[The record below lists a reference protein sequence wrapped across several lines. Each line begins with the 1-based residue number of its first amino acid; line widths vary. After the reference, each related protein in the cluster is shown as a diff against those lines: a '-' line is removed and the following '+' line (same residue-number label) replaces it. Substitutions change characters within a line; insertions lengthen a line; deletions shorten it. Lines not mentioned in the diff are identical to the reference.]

1 MDFTLSDEQRM
12 LEETVSRLVRDEY
25 DFESRRKLLDSPEG
39 YSPQLW
45 AAYAELGLLG
55 VPFAEEYGGFGG
67 GGVEL
72 LVLMQA
78 FGRGLVLEPYLAT
91 VVLAGSLVE
100 RLGSDAQREA
110 LLGAV
115 VGGELKL
122 ALAYAEPDGRYDH
135 LHVNTRAERTNAGW
149 RLSGAKAVV
158 LHGDSADKLLV
169 TARTADNTNDR
180 EGISV
185 FVVDANA
192 PGLSRRGYPTIDG
205 LHAAELRLDGVEVD
219 AEALLGEPGQAAD
232 ALEAVL
238 ARGQAALCAEAVGA
252 MEQALDLTVEYLKQR
267 QQFGVPIGR
276 FQALQHRAVDMRIQ
290 LEQARSMAILAA
302 ASLAL
307 PAAERDRRLS
317 AAKVVIGNA
326 GRFIAEQAIQLHGGM
341 GMTEEA
347 AVSHYAKRLVMIDH
361 YLGDVDYHLSRFSAA
376 LTAPEAE

>member
-78 FGRGLVLEPYLAT
+78 FGRSLVLEPYLAT
-91 VVLAGSLVE
+91 VVLGGGLIE

-122 ALAYAEPDGRYDH
+122 ALAYGEPEGRYEH
-135 LHVNTRAERTNAGW
+135 LHVATRAERTDAGW
-149 RLSGAKAVV
+149 RLDGAKAVV
-158 LHGDSADKLLV
+158 LHGDTADKLLI
-169 TARTADNTNDR
+169 TARTGGERTDR
-180 EGISV
+180 DGISV
-185 FVVDANA
+185 FLVDAAA
-192 PGLSRRGYPTIDG
+192 PGLSRRGYRTIDG
-205 LHAAELRLDGVEVD
+205 LHAAEIRLDGVQVD
-219 AEALLGEPGQAAD
+219 DDALLGAAGQAAD

-252 MEQALDLTVEYLKQR
+252 MEQALELTVEYLKQR

-276 FQALQHRAVDMRIQ
+276 FQVLQHRAVDMRIQ

-302 ASLAL
+302 ASLEL
-307 PAAERDRRLS
+307 PAAERDRRLA

-361 YLGDVDYHLSRFSAA
+361 YLGDVDYHLSRFSAV
-376 LTAPEAE
+376 LTASEAE